1 MFIAI
6 CKYISYSRYYKYA
19 YACVSVYR
27 VYMCVY
33 IVYIST
39 YYIPINANAMYNAEL
54 SLSSLHIVISE
65 LRGVGYT
72 GGYGGLN
79 TTECH

>member
-1 MFIAI
+1 
-6 CKYISYSRYYKYA
+6 
-19 YACVSVYR
+19 
-27 VYMCVY
+27 MCVY